1 MCPSALGRVQTR
13 VATLVVPA
21 IVAAIVSLAT
31 RDEGWIV
38 TIGVYL
44 LLGVALDTTVYQ
56 WLIKWQPPW
65 LTGVLAVVELVL
77 LFVLVKV
84 LEPGRPGFGDPGLL
98 GRADWK
104 PIALYWWSWA
114 LAIATK
120 IVVLP
125 LVSLSW
131 IENAGEFRATG
142 WSVPPEAEPLP
153 VIAAVADAQPGRLV
167 REFSS
172 VHEVPTE
179 ARKPPLSGTHEVPR
193 GD

>member
-1 MCPSALGRVQTR
+1 MCPSALGRVETR
-13 VATLVVPA
+13 LATLIGPALVATIL
-21 IVAAIVSLAT
+21 SLLT

-38 TIGVYL
+38 TIGIYL
-44 LLGVALDTTVYQ
+44 LMGVALDTTVYQ

-65 LTGVLAVVELVL
+65 LTGILAAAEFVL

-84 LEPGRPGFGDPGLL
+84 LAPGQPGFGDPGVL
-98 GRADWK
+98 GKADWK
-104 PIALYWWSWA
+104 PIALYWWSWS
-114 LAIATK
+114 LAIVTK

-142 WSVPPEAEPLP
+142 WSVPPEAEPVP
-153 VIAAVADAQPGRLV
+153 MIAAVGDAQPGRLV
-167 REFSS
+167 REFST

-179 ARKPPLSGTHEVPR
+179 VRKPPLSGTHQVPT
-193 GD
+193 

>member
-13 VATLVVPA
+13 IATLVLPA
-21 IVAAIVSLAT
+21 LVAASLSLAT

-65 LTGVLAVVELVL
+65 LTGVLAVVEFVL

-84 LEPGRPGFGDPGLL
+84 LEPGRPGFGDPGVL
-98 GRADWK
+98 GKADWK

-142 WSVPPEAEPLP
+142 WSVPPETGPLP
-153 VIAAVADAQPGRLV
+153 VIAAVEDAQPGRL
-167 REFSS
+167 
-172 VHEVPTE
+172 
-179 ARKPPLSGTHEVPR
+179 
-193 GD
+193 